1 MTELDLIIPEDSL
14 ENHQKDRQAAIKEFE
29 LLNED
34 PAGLDS
40 SINSLWSMLKGDI
53 IAIDHLILKHQ
64 CEKQLYSFKIWFMQV
79 VTKSFMSLSQSIL
92 SYLS

>member
-1 MTELDLIIPEDSL
+1 
-14 ENHQKDRQAAIKEFE
+14 
-29 LLNED
+29 
-34 PAGLDS
+34 
-40 SINSLWSMLKGDI
+40 MLKGDI

-92 SYLS
+92 SYLSQHESKAETMMISYKLLLKSYRSAQMN